1 MSLPATRCTAQSKQ
15 TGRQCG
21 AYAVNGSTKCHY
33 HGGKSLS
40 GIASPVL
47 TTGKHSKHL
56 PTRLLAS
63 YNERRSDPDLVAVA
77 DELAL
82 TDARIGEL
90 LGRVDTGESGEIWK
104 SIKAT
109 YAAGEKARRAH
120 DATGDPDQRQ
130 TFFEAW
136 EAVGILIGEG
146 IADREAWSDV
156 FSLVEQRR
164 KLAETETKRREKL
177 GQMITADRAMVLM
190 SAVLGLIRENVSDRH
205 ALDSI
210 QRGVERLITQG
221 AE

>member
-1 MSLPATRCTAQSKQ
+1 M
-15 TGRQCG
+15 QCG
-21 AYAVNGSTKCHY
+21 AKCRDGSLCPTPAMDNGRCRM
-33 HGGKSLS
+33 HGGKSLV
-40 GIASPVL
+40 GIASPLL

-63 YNERRSDPDLVAVA
+63 YEERRSDPDLVAVA

-109 YAAGEKARRAH
+109 YAAGEKARIAY

-136 EAVGILIGEG
+136 ETVGVLIGEG

-190 SAVLGLIRENVSDRH
+190 SAVLGLIKENVSDRH

-210 QRGVERLITQG
+210 QRGVERLITQS

>member
-1 MSLPATRCTAQSKQ
+1 M
-15 TGRQCG
+15 QCG
-21 AYAVNGSTKCHY
+21 AKCRDGSLCPTPAMDNGRCRM
-33 HGGKSLS
+33 HGGKSLV
-40 GIASPVL
+40 GIASPLL

-63 YNERRSDPDLVAVA
+63 YEERRSDPDLVAVA

-109 YAAGEKARRAH
+109 YAAGEKARIAY

-136 EAVGILIGEG
+136 ETVGVLIGEG

-190 SAVLGLIRENVSDRH
+190 SAVLGLIKENVSDRH

>member
-1 MSLPATRCTAQSKQ
+1 MPVVGAIL
-15 TGRQCG
+15 CG
-21 AYAVNGSTKCHY
+21 AKKRDGGSCSQPAMVNGRCKM

-56 PTRLLAS
+56 PTRLIAS
-63 YNERRSDPDLVAVA
+63 YEERRSDPDLVAVS

-109 YAAGEKARRAH
+109 YAAGEKARLAY
-120 DATGDPDQRQ
+120 DATGDADQRQ

-136 EAVGILIGEG
+136 ETIGVLIGEG
-146 IADREAWSDV
+146 IQDNAAWADV

-177 GQMITADRAMVLM
+177 GQMITADRAMLLM
-190 SAVLGLIRENVSDRH
+190 GAVLGLIKENVSDRH

-210 QRGVERLITQG
+210 QRGVERLIAQTP
-221 AE
+221 E